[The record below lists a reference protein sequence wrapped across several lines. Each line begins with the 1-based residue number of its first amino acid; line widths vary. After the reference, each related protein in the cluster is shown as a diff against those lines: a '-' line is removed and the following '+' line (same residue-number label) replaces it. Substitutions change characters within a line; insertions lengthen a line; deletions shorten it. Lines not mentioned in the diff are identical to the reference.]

1 MSKCRMD
8 STKDGEQ
15 SRTTSERNERVKGP
29 ATKTCLT
36 AGRLRR
42 TSMSIGT
49 ERGYVMLS
57 QLRRRWFASG
67 LLITAMGGMYLEVI
81 DPNKAFVL
89 NYVSGICI
97 LLIAFAIVI
106 FFYKERPLS

>member
-1 MSKCRMD
+1 MWTVYIVKCKDKKLYTGITNDLNRRLKEHN
-8 STKDGEQ
+8 SGNGGRFTKF
-15 SRTTSERNERVKGP
+15 RKP
-29 ATKTCLT
+29 
-36 AGRLRR
+36 
-42 TSMSIGT
+42 
-49 ERGYVMLS
+49 
-57 QLRRRWFASG
+57 
-67 LLITAMGGMYLEVI
+67 MGVMYLEVI